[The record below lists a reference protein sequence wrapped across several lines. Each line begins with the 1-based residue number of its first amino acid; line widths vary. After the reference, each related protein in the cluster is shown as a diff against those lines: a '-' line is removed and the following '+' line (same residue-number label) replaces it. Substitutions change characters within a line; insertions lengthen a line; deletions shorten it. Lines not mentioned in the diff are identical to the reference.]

1 MRRPSIPDL
10 LWRLMV
16 SAMVAGLVLLALA
29 VPASGAVGPKLVKDI
44 NPTGNSFPTNLTRVG
59 SKLFFAASDGVH
71 GNELWVSDGTTAGTR
86 MVKNIKPGAKSSNP
100 EMLVN
105 VNGTLF
111 FLASD
116 GTHGEQLWKSDGT
129 KAGTVMVPE
138 SAVYATDMRPACP
151 GYPYYPP
158 VVAGN
163 RLFYFLSGG
172 GCVLSV
178 TLYVSDGTPAGTHYL
193 DAPVST
199 NLGDEESG
207 RRVAAALGNKLYFVV
222 ENWELD
228 YASDIWVSDGT
239 DAGTHRMAGSPTNV
253 LGFLPVQGRNLYF
266 VTGTGD
272 WYYPDD
278 VQIWKTDGTKR
289 GTKPLTSIG
298 ELHGSPTEAAYM
310 AKRLYF
316 TTHYWDASKHRYYAQ
331 LWRSDGT
338 ASGTDPAVTTKG
350 YSAMRSL
357 TAAGGW
363 LFYTI
368 DRDLWRSDGT
378 AAGTT
383 DLGPVGAQW
392 PRDLIAVGSELCF
405 AEMDGD
411 AGTWS
416 LWDTDGTTPGTYQ
429 VGTFA
434 GSPYDPLPKAA
445 VGNRLFFAAN
455 DIAHGME
462 LWSYKP

>member
-138 SAVYATDMRPACP
+138 TAVYATDMRPACP

-239 DAGTHRMAGSPTNV
+239 DAGTHRMAGS
-253 LGFLPVQGRNLYF
+253 GRRSDLEDRRHEARHEAAD
-266 VTGTGD
+266 VD
-272 WYYPDD
+272 WRASRKPD
-278 VQIWKTDGTKR
+278 R
-289 GTKPLTSIG
+289 GG
-298 ELHGSPTEAAYM
+298 LHGQAPVFHHPLLGCVEAP
-310 AKRLYF
+310 L
-316 TTHYWDASKHRYYAQ
+316 
-331 LWRSDGT
+331 LRSALAERRHGL
-338 ASGTDPAVTTKG
+338 
-350 YSAMRSL
+350 RH
-357 TAAGGW
+357 
-363 LFYTI
+363 
-368 DRDLWRSDGT
+368 
-378 AAGTT
+378 
-383 DLGPVGAQW
+383 
-392 PRDLIAVGSELCF
+392 GS
-405 AEMDGD
+405 
-411 AGTWS
+411 S
-416 LWDTDGTTPGTYQ
+416 R
-429 VGTFA
+429 
-434 GSPYDPLPKAA
+434 
-445 VGNRLFFAAN
+445 N
-455 DIAHGME
+455 H
-462 LWSYKP
+462 